1 MAAPLNECPLV
12 LSVST
17 EQPTV
22 EPGRVY
28 EGDKQAGR
36 GGRGRGKMAWW
47 CLSVSLSPIDNICT
61 FWSFERSG
69 GGGRWRVMT
78 SIVSRREREREREAT
93 GPVGPLSC
101 VHHQPAVS
109 QPAVSHSHLC
119 WDLEP
124 KSHQF
129 YVHKDIQVLTTKQ
142 CWILEKQFHFF
153 H

>member
-78 SIVSRREREREREAT
+78 SIVSRRERERGNWT
-93 GPVGPLSC
+93 SWSSQLCPP
-101 VHHQPAVS
+101 PASS
-109 QPAVSHSHLC
+109 QPASSEPQPPMLGSGAEISSVLC
-119 WDLEP
+119 PQGHPSVD
-124 KSHQF
+124 
-129 YVHKDIQVLTTKQ
+129 HKTVLDS
-142 CWILEKQFHFF
+142 
-153 H
+153 